1 MERKALAKK
10 ILCLGIDG
18 MDPRLTRKF
27 VDEGKLPNVQK
38 LINRGSARHDLVM
51 VGAMPTVTPPMW
63 TTLATGAYPNTHG
76 ITCFFRATSDPARI
90 AYNFDS
96 RNCKA
101 EPLWNVFAEAGKKTL
116 VWHWPGSAWPPT
128 SDNPNLWVVDGSSP
142 GSVAMSAGQ
151 VESEFVLG
159 ASENIKN
166 APTFLP
172 KEECNAVAPCVLT
185 DLDENSLSEEKKGE
199 VIGLE
204 EVISGDDITCFVM
217 SDKDGESGGTMIP
230 VDVQQSPI
238 SPAKGWS
245 YAPEGAKEFTLLLGR
260 GLLRRPC
267 LILKNEEGVFDR
279 IAIYKNKKEEN
290 PLVVIKNGE
299 FKREIVDEGIKND
312 MRVRCNR
319 NMKVMHI
326 SEDGSELRMWIS
338 SAMNMD
344 LDVVWHPKHLFK
356 LITENVGYPTPTAN
370 MGLQSE
376 ELINGCMLE
385 NWYSTA
391 DWQADALNYLIDNEG
406 VEVVFSHFHNIDLQ
420 MHQIVRY
427 MSDTG
432 HNLLPP
438 EKYQKFAEDIYIQ
451 ADYYI
456 GKFIHLLDDD
466 WTIVL
471 MSDHGQVCSANDAP
485 LIGDITGVN
494 VRVMQELGLTELKK
508 DENGNELKE
517 IDWENTYA
525 VASRANHIY
534 LNLKGRYDHGI
545 IDPKDQYEWEEE
557 IMTRLYG
564 YKDPRTGKRVV
575 ALALRNRDAVLLG
588 LGGPE
593 CGDII
598 YFNAE
603 GYNYDHGESLGT
615 CWGDADTSVSPIF
628 IAAGPGIKK
637 GFETDRVIREVDFAP
652 TIAVLGGVR
661 MPAQCEGAP
670 VYQILDE

>member
-1 MERKALAKK
+1 MERKALTKK

-185 DLDENSLSEEKKGE
+185 DLDEESLSEEKKGE

-238 SPAKGWS
+238 SSAKGWS

-267 LILKNEEGVFDR
+267 LILKNEKDIFDR
-279 IAIYKNKKEEN
+279 IAIYKNKKDEN

-326 SEDGSELRMWIS
+326 
-338 SAMNMD
+338 A
-344 LDVVWHPKHLFK
+344 
-356 LITENVGYPTPTAN
+356 
-370 MGLQSE
+370 
-376 ELINGCMLE
+376 
-385 NWYSTA
+385 
-391 DWQADALNYLIDNEG
+391 
-406 VEVVFSHFHNIDLQ
+406 
-420 MHQIVRY
+420 
-427 MSDTG
+427 
-432 HNLLPP
+432 
-438 EKYQKFAEDIYIQ
+438 
-451 ADYYI
+451 
-456 GKFIHLLDDD
+456 
-466 WTIVL
+466 
-471 MSDHGQVCSANDAP
+471 
-485 LIGDITGVN
+485 
-494 VRVMQELGLTELKK
+494 
-508 DENGNELKE
+508 
-517 IDWENTYA
+517 
-525 VASRANHIY
+525 
-534 LNLKGRYDHGI
+534 
-545 IDPKDQYEWEEE
+545 
-557 IMTRLYG
+557 
-564 YKDPRTGKRVV
+564 
-575 ALALRNRDAVLLG
+575 
-588 LGGPE
+588 
-593 CGDII
+593 
-598 YFNAE
+598 
-603 GYNYDHGESLGT
+603 
-615 CWGDADTSVSPIF
+615 
-628 IAAGPGIKK
+628 
-637 GFETDRVIREVDFAP
+637 
-652 TIAVLGGVR
+652 
-661 MPAQCEGAP
+661 
-670 VYQILDE
+670 QILDSRLEA